1 MLISTIRTLL
11 AGGRLNIVSVLMQIA
26 AVLFVIFCILP
37 LHEYAHGLVA
47 YKLGDPT
54 AKNSGRLTLNP
65 LASIDPIGALLILLF
80 GFGYAKPVPVNPWF
94 FKRPK
99 LGMALVAFA
108 GPFANILAA
117 IVGGIVY
124 NLIVAIFG
132 TMPFLLY
139 VFLYYYIVINV
150 SLAAFNLLPIP
161 PLDGSKILAAVLPN
175 SVVSKMYR
183 YQQFFM
189 IGLMMLLFTGILD
202 IPLNYLR
209 DAVYSFAMWI
219 ADLPFK
225 LFGLV

>member
-11 AGGRLNIVSVLMQIA
+11 AGGRLNIVSVLVQIA

-37 LHEYAHGLVA
+37 LHEYAHGLIA

-54 AKNSGRLTLNP
+54 AKNAGRLTLNP

-80 GFGYAKPVPVNPWF
+80 GFGYAKPVPVNPWY

-108 GPFANILAA
+108 GPFANVLAA
-117 IVGGIVY
+117 IAGGILY
-124 NLIVAIFG
+124 NLIVVIFG
-132 TMPFLLY
+132 TMPYLLY

-150 SLAAFNLLPIP
+150 SLATFNLLPIP
-161 PLDGSKILAAVLPN
+161 PLDGSKILAAVLPD

-189 IGLMMLLFTGILD
+189 IGLMVLLFSGILD
-202 IPLNYLR
+202 VPLSYFR
-209 DAVYSFAMWI
+209 EAVYSFAMWI
-219 ADLPFK
+219 ANLPFR
-225 LFGLV
+225 LFGLI

>member
-124 NLIVAIFG
+124 NLIVVIFG

>member
-108 GPFANILAA
+108 GPFANVLAA

-124 NLIVAIFG
+124 NLIVVIFG